1 MLEKIYLVIGRFEL
15 SDKRVSLNHR
25 FLSNIEN
32 KFLISKIA
40 IKIRLRESLYQ
51 LRSLGLKSFAGVRRN
66 AVHSV
71 GRNGFGW

>member
-1 MLEKIYLVIGRFEL
+1 MIGRFEL
-15 SDKRVSLNHR
+15 SDKRISLNHR

>member
-1 MLEKIYLVIGRFEL
+1 MIGRFEL
-15 SDKRVSLNHR
+15 SDKRISLNHR

-40 IKIRLRESLYQ
+40 IKICLLESLYQ
-51 LRSLGLKSFAGVRRN
+51 LRSLGLKSLAGVCRN
-66 AVHSV
+66 AVYSV